1 MTRFGEILQF
11 GKFLFN
17 IWHFLTACK
26 GFCKILNLFW
36 AIFCAIRQIF
46 IVCKYCKCSFFFFFF
61 KKMGQSRPLFVYFL
75 SFLVTIS
82 IQIEKSIDDVLGI
95 WTRGHRMVGADFFT
109 NAPFQSVT
117 LCSRQCAAYLTF
129 QCLYLSIS
137 LFSTF
142 DLWIK
147 MSQTESSFW
156 SKFDTKRRRK
166 EDPSIWF
173 SDTHKKNFFFFLRWW
188 KNKYW
193 INKFL
198 CHPNELNFQLFVFP
212 VLIRSFLSQK
222 HLFN

>member
-1 MTRFGEILQF
+1 MTSKFGYCPSQTVRIVWAFCKYNSSPLGPMGTFISFLKKWANPGLFLFIFFLFLLQF
-11 GKFLFN
+11 QYKLK
-17 IWHFLTACK
+17 K
-26 GFCKILNLFW
+26 G
-36 AIFCAIRQIF
+36 
-46 IVCKYCKCSFFFFFF
+46 
-61 KKMGQSRPLFVYFL
+61 
-75 SFLVTIS
+75 
-82 IQIEKSIDDVLGI
+82 IDDVLGI

-173 SDTHKKNFFFFLRWW
+173 SDTHKKT
-188 KNKYW
+188 
-193 INKFL
+193 
-198 CHPNELNFQLFVFP
+198 
-212 VLIRSFLSQK
+212 SSSS
-222 HLFN
+222 